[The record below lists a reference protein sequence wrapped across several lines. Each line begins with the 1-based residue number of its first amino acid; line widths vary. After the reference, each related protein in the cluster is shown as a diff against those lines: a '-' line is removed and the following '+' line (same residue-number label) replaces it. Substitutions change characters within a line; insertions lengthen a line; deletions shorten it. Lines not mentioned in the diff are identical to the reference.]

1 MLRLYERYLRS
12 ERTLVRESHKKTF
25 TITSPGLSDG
35 GLHNHMRDLRGL
47 FNVARSY
54 YNDEDL
60 CIIRI
65 PHYPFKEYKVI
76 DRPETD
82 KRNLTIS
89 DIFKIRNYQAEPGSR
104 IKLASDLF
112 MLSFSFCGINAVDFY
127 YLKKNNVKD
136 GRLE

>member
-47 FNVARSY
+47 FNVARNY

-60 CIIRI
+60 GIIRI
-65 PHYPFKEYKVI
+65 PHYPFKKYKII
-76 DRPETD
+76 DRPETA

-89 DIFKIRNYQAEPGSR
+89 DILKIKDYQAEPGSK
-104 IKLASDLF
+104 IELARDLF
-112 MLSFSFCGINAVDFY
+112 VLFLFLWYQRGGFLLS
-127 YLKKNNVKD
+127 
-136 GRLE
+136 EEE